1 MLYNAMQNNDC
12 SRYINLDKGK
22 LWFAYCLLSTVSL
35 AEASACPA
43 PFIARTVY
51 TPVSSTNVRR
61 MMSEHEAL
69 SWTICEKSQIKMLN
83 SRFSFHTWKSA
94 EGLKTF
100 PSLIQ
105 VIWGDGNPVKDV
117 TNLAGDPSGTVK
129 SLRGDN
135 VGTTFCDPSGTENI
149 NMLE

>member
-1 MLYNAMQNNDC
+1 MDTKNDQKQEKEDEKSKNSNLREEGIKTRWKKLWRQQETEEAKAASACYVMQC
-12 SRYINLDKGK
+12 KTMTAHGILIWRRGT

-69 SWTICEKSQIKMLN
+69 SWTICGKV
-83 SRFSFHTWKSA
+83 
-94 EGLKTF
+94 GLK
-100 PSLIQ
+100 S
-105 VIWGDGNPVKDV
+105 
-117 TNLAGDPSGTVK
+117 
-129 SLRGDN
+129 
-135 VGTTFCDPSGTENI
+135 
-149 NMLE
+149 